1 MILLPVLL
9 LSGSILNST
18 DSTIHPI
25 DTRMNA
31 CLAKAHATMPRATC
45 YNTAYLAWEADIKN
59 VSNKL
64 LKNADALQR
73 KKLTDE
79 KSSWEKERDLEFS
92 KIADTYN
99 ARKGTGYIPIRIKL
113 RMEILRKRALQ
124 LEKQLLQ

>member
-9 LSGSILNST
+9 LSGSMLNAA
-18 DSTIHPI
+18 DSSVHPI

-31 CLAKAHATMPRATC
+31 CLAKTHATMPRATC
-45 YNTAYLAWEADIKN
+45 YNTAYLEWEADIKKVN
-59 VSNKL
+59 NEL
-64 LKNADALQR
+64 LKNADAVQR

-79 KSSWEKERDLEFS
+79 QSSWEKERDLEFS

-99 ARKGTGYIPIRIKL
+99 ARKGTGYIPVRIKL

-124 LEKQLLQ
+124 LEMQLPQ